1 MRSHEKM
8 NDFDLNRFSRN
19 NSFLVRIGT
28 AILYSV
34 MVAVAL
40 NFFWHP
46 GHIYSSGITGFAQI
60 VNTVTSRYMPFT
72 IPTEATY
79 FALNVPLFILAWNK
93 IGHEF
98 TGYTVFAVAM
108 STIMMRYIQPTHI
121 NLDPILCAIFGA
133 AVNGLGTGMA
143 LKSGISTG
151 GLDILGIVVRKKTG
165 MNYGKFNILVNLV
178 IVLIAG
184 FLFDWSRALYTALNI
199 FINGRM
205 IDSVYT
211 QHHKLQV
218 MIVTEHP
225 EAIIEGIQ
233 EKMHRGITIFHDVEG
248 AYGHTEKTVLIT
260 IIDTYDL
267 YDIRTTVQKCDPFAF
282 MSVTEVQKIYGRFRE
297 QEVV

>member
-1 MRSHEKM
+1 MKL
-8 NDFDLNRFSRN
+8 FDLNRFSRN
-19 NSFLVRIGT
+19 YGFLVKIGT

-72 IPTEATY
+72 IPTEVMY
-79 FALNVPLFILAWNK
+79 FALNVPLFILAWFK
-93 IGHEF
+93 IGREF
-98 TGYTVFAVAM
+98 TAYTIFAVAM
-108 STIMMRYIQPTHI
+108 STIMMRFIQPTQVS
-121 NLDPILCAIFGA
+121 LDPILCAIFGA
-133 AVNGLGTGMA
+133 AVNGIGTGMA

-165 MNYGKFNILVNLV
+165 MNYGNFNILINLI

-199 FINGRM
+199 FINGHF

-211 QHHKLQV
+211 QHNKLQV

-225 EAIIEGIQ
+225 NAIIEGIQ

-248 AYGHTEKTVLIT
+248 AYGHTEKTVLLT

-267 YDIRTTVQKCDPFAF
+267 YDIQTTVEKCDPFVF
-282 MSVTEVQKIYGRFRE
+282 MSVTEVQKVYGRFRE
-297 QEVV
+297 QKVV

>member
-1 MRSHEKM
+1 MKL
-8 NDFDLNRFSRN
+8 FDLNRFSRN
-19 NSFLVRIGT
+19 YGFLVKIGT

-46 GHIYSSGITGFAQI
+46 GRIYSSGITGFAQI

-72 IPTEATY
+72 IPTEVMY
-79 FALNVPLFILAWNK
+79 FALNVPLFILAWFK
-93 IGHEF
+93 IGREF
-98 TGYTVFAVAM
+98 TAYTIFAVTM
-108 STIMMRYIQPTHI
+108 STIMMRFIQPTQVS
-121 NLDPILCAIFGA
+121 LDPILCAIFGA
-133 AVNGLGTGMA
+133 AANGIGTGMA

-165 MNYGKFNILVNLV
+165 MNYGKFNILINLI
-178 IVLIAG
+178 IVLIVG

-199 FINGRM
+199 FINGRF

-211 QHHKLQV
+211 QHNKLQV

-225 EAIIEGIQ
+225 NAIIEGIQ

-248 AYGHTEKTVLIT
+248 AYGHTEKTVLLT

-267 YDIRTTVQKCDPFAF
+267 YDIRTTVEKCDPFVF
-282 MSVTEVQKIYGRFRE
+282 MSVTEVQKVYGRFKE

>member
-1 MRSHEKM
+1 MKL
-8 NDFDLNRFSRN
+8 FDLNRFSRN
-19 NSFLVRIGT
+19 YGFLVKIGA

-34 MVAVAL
+34 MIAVAL
-40 NFFWHP
+40 NFFWRP

-72 IPTEATY
+72 ITTEVMY
-79 FALNVPLFILAWNK
+79 FALNVPLFILAWFK
-93 IGHEF
+93 IGYEF
-98 TGYTVFAVAM
+98 TGYTIFAVAM
-108 STIMMRYIQPTHI
+108 SAIMMRFIQPTQVS
-121 NLDPILCAIFGA
+121 LDPILCAIFGA
-133 AVNGLGTGMA
+133 AFNGIGTGMA

-165 MNYGKFNILVNLV
+165 VNYGKFNILVNLI

-184 FLFDWSRALYTALNI
+184 FLFDWSRALYTVLNI
-199 FINGRM
+199 FINGRF

-211 QHHKLQV
+211 QHNKLQV

-225 EAIIEGIQ
+225 NAIIEGIQ

-248 AYGHTEKTVLIT
+248 AYGHTEKTILLT

-267 YDIRTTVQKCDPFAF
+267 YDIRTTVEKCDSFAF
-282 MSVTEVQKIYGRFRE
+282 MGVTEVQKVYGRFRE

>member
-1 MRSHEKM
+1 MKL
-8 NDFDLNRFSRN
+8 FDLNRFSRN
-19 NSFLVRIGT
+19 YGFLVKIGT

-72 IPTEATY
+72 IPTEVMY
-79 FALNVPLFILAWNK
+79 FALNVPLFILAWFK
-93 IGHEF
+93 IGREF
-98 TGYTVFAVAM
+98 TGYTIFAVAM
-108 STIMMRYIQPTHI
+108 SSIMMRFIQPTHLS
-121 NLDPILCAIFGA
+121 LDPILCAIFGA
-133 AVNGLGTGMA
+133 AVNGIGTGMA

-165 MNYGKFNILVNLV
+165 MNYGKFNILVNLI

-199 FINGRM
+199 FINGRF

-225 EAIIEGIQ
+225 NAIIEGIQ

-248 AYGHTEKTVLIT
+248 AYGHTEKTVLLT
-260 IIDTYDL
+260 IIDTYDF
-267 YDIRTTVQKCDPFAF
+267 YDIRTTVERCDPFAF
-282 MSVTEVQKIYGRFRE
+282 MSVTEVQKVYGRFRE

>member
-1 MRSHEKM
+1 MKL
-8 NDFDLNRFSRN
+8 FDLNRFSRN
-19 NSFLVRIGT
+19 YGFLVKIGT

-72 IPTEATY
+72 IPTEVMY
-79 FALNVPLFILAWNK
+79 FALNVPLFILAWFK
-93 IGHEF
+93 IGREF
-98 TGYTVFAVAM
+98 TGYTIFAVAM
-108 STIMMRYIQPTHI
+108 SAIMMRFIQPTQVS
-121 NLDPILCAIFGA
+121 LDPILCAIFGA
-133 AVNGLGTGMA
+133 AVNGIGTGMA

-165 MNYGKFNILVNLV
+165 MNYGKFNILINLI

-199 FINGRM
+199 FINGRF

-211 QHHKLQV
+211 QHNKLQV

-225 EAIIEGIQ
+225 MLSSKGFKKRCTAGSLSSTTW
-233 EKMHRGITIFHDVEG
+233 K
-248 AYGHTEKTVLIT
+248 GHTGILKRPSFLT

-267 YDIRTTVQKCDPFAF
+267 YDIRTTVEKCDPFVF
-282 MSVTEVQKIYGRFRE
+282 NECHGSPESLWQI
-297 QEVV
+297 

>member
-1 MRSHEKM
+1 MDDL
-8 NDFDLNRFSRN
+8 DFGRFARN
-19 NSFLVRIGT
+19 YSFIYRIGT
-28 AILYSV
+28 ALLYSV

-60 VNTVTSRYMPFT
+60 INTLTERFLPFT
-72 IPTEATY
+72 IPTEVMY
-79 FALNVPLFILAWNK
+79 FALNVPLFILAWTK
-93 IGHEF
+93 IGHHF
-98 TGYTVFAVAM
+98 TGYTMFVVVM
-108 STIMMRYIQPTHI
+108 STIMMRVIKPTSI

-133 AVNGLGTGMA
+133 AINGMGTGLA

-165 MNYGKFNILVNLV
+165 MDYGKFNILINLI
-178 IVLIAG
+178 IVVIAG

-218 MIVTEHP
+218 TIITEHP
-225 EAIIEGIQ
+225 KKIVEGIQ
-233 EKMHRGITIFHDVEG
+233 GKMHRGITIIHGAEG
-248 AYGHTEKTVLIT
+248 AYAHTEKSILIT

-267 YDIRTTVQKCDPFAF
+267 YDVRKTVVESDPYAF
-282 MSVTEVQKIYGRFRE
+282 MSVTEVQRVYGRFKE
-297 QEVV
+297 QKVV

>member
-1 MRSHEKM
+1 MKL
-8 NDFDLNRFSRN
+8 FDLNRFSRN
-19 NSFLVRIGT
+19 YGFLVKIGT

-72 IPTEATY
+72 IPTEVMY
-79 FALNVPLFILAWNK
+79 FALNVPLFILAWFK
-93 IGHEF
+93 IGREF
-98 TGYTVFAVAM
+98 TGYTIFAVAM
-108 STIMMRYIQPTHI
+108 STIMMRFIQPTHLS
-121 NLDPILCAIFGA
+121 LDPILCAIFGA
-133 AVNGLGTGMA
+133 AVNGIGTGMA

-165 MNYGKFNILVNLV
+165 MNYGKFNILVNLI

-199 FINGRM
+199 FINGRF

-211 QHHKLQV
+211 QHNKLQV

-225 EAIIEGIQ
+225 NAIIEGIQ

-248 AYGHTEKTVLIT
+248 AYGHTEKTVLMT

-267 YDIRTTVQKCDPFAF
+267 YDIRTTVEK
-282 MSVTEVQKIYGRFRE
+282 
-297 QEVV
+297 